1 MIKKNLAKKIEHIFN
16 YFYKNIKNYNIHF
29 VKNRLYGKNYKKNFS
44 IDSKKDLERVKKMY
58 QNLNN
63 FYTPTEKIIKTFKM
77 KSEANLNWHICGV
90 KQKILFRYNKKP
102 SAEKN
107 YNIIGKYNRVFI
119 NVKL

>member
-1 MIKKNLAKKIEHIFN
+1 ME
-16 YFYKNIKNYNIHF
+16 
-29 VKNRLYGKNYKKNFS
+29 NYKKNFS

-77 KSEANLNWHICGV
+77 KSDNHRHICGV

-107 YNIIGKYNRVFI
+107 YNIIEKYNRVFYQCEANHI
-119 NVKL
+119 WAKHYFRLKISTTKLIWT